1 MLIISLIYGVYSSSM
16 DTDEKIRLAV
26 REAMQKQGMTQA
38 DLAARL
44 NIKQPSISQV
54 LTGERSKT
62 SELLLKILDELDLEL
77 VVQAKKR

>member
-1 MLIISLIYGVYSSSM
+1 M

-38 DLAARL
+38 ELAARL
-44 NIKQPSISQV
+44 EIKQPAISQV

-77 VVQAKKR
+77 VVQTKKKR